1 MTRFLLR
8 RGAFL
13 IATMLVV
20 SLLVFVLNEATPGDV
35 ARKVLGPYASAEQVA
50 LLTEELGLDRPVL
63 VRYGD
68 WLADL
73 SSGALGTSTLY
84 KAPVAEVLWDRLAN
98 TALLAALAF
107 ALIVPLSLI
116 LGVAAGVREASPL
129 DRSLS
134 LAAVLATS
142 IPEFASGALFVSVF
156 AIGLGWLPGTA
167 PLSPEGVWSPAAQ
180 LVLPV
185 AVIVLYDVGYVM
197 RMVRASMVAVRGE
210 EYVKVARAKGLTEF
224 LVVRRHM
231 LKNAL
236 IPVVTLIGITA
247 GYLLGGSIVVEQVFA
262 IPGVGRMGLQ
272 AIVQRDYPV
281 LQAVILLVTFIF
293 VLVNLLVDLVYVFLD
308 PRIRYA

>member
-73 SSGALGTSTLY
+73 ASGALGTSTLY

-197 RMVRASMVAVRGE
+197 RMVRASMVEVMREPYIRAARLRGLSPAAVI
-210 EYVKVARAKGLTEF
+210 L
-224 LVVRRHM
+224 RHA
-231 LKNAL
+231 LPNAL
-236 IPVVTLIGITA
+236 ITPINVVLLQINYLITGVV
-247 GYLLGGSIVVEQVFA
+247 VVEAVFA
-262 IPGVGRMGLQ
+262 YPGFGRMMLEAALGQDVALIEAGALIAVFIAVATQ
-272 AIVQRDYPV
+272 ALGDGVAMA
-281 LQAVILLVTFIF
+281 L
-293 VLVNLLVDLVYVFLD
+293 N
-308 PRIRYA
+308 PRIRVS